1 MARMSFLTLR
11 IVLLTSSKETFT
23 ISELN
28 LEKHQLQSTK
38 VNKILILVKCQME
51 NHQEQDQDKV
61 KLIQSWTG
69 Q

>member
-1 MARMSFLTLR
+1 MARTSFLTLR

-38 VNKILILVKCQME
+38 VNKILILVKYQME